1 MHIALS
7 EDQTM
12 LQDTVE
18 RVLREHST
26 GARVRA
32 AEPLGFDAAL
42 WKILVDQG
50 IPMLRV
56 AEPHGSDASLMHAV
70 VVSELAG
77 RYLASAPVVESIV
90 TNRLLAKLGADA
102 LPLLEDCLSGKVI
115 ATLALHDAGGAPSQ
129 FVPAGAIANVV
140 VCVEGDAVWLR
151 SGFKVPTDAVH
162 GSIPARELNLAAATK
177 SVRVGGK
184 DAKEHFAAAREEWK
198 LLTAAQV
205 TAAAR
210 RATEIAG
217 EYACERVAFGRKI
230 GEYQGVSHALADVIT
245 DLEGSRLLV
254 WRAVDKI
261 ARKAPDAAATVS
273 MACWWAGH
281 AARPGAVKAMRI
293 FGGYGMSMEYD
304 AQLYFRRVNAWSLVA
319 GSPDNELALVG
330 DRLWDVKA
338 DSKGNGKAASLPDA
352 GDTGIDFDY
361 GADAHAAAAR
371 MKAFCEKRHNP
382 KMTRFMRDS
391 LDGYDLE
398 MYKEMAREGLLYP
411 DFPKEIGGPGL
422 SGRASVA
429 IGDVQGDYW
438 WVLLVP
444 GVTDIIAK
452 MVYYFGSEEAKKDI
466 LPGILAGEQYCSMGY
481 SEPSGGS
488 DIFSARTTATRET
501 DKPGS
506 DWLINGQKMF
516 TSSGHK
522 ADYSLMITRTGP
534 DKYKGITMFIVP
546 VKQPGYQVTEIKT
559 IGDDRTNVTFYSDV
573 RVPDKYRLGEVNGGV
588 KVMAMALQIEQSAG
602 GLYVQGLKY
611 MLRHAMQWAQTVKN
625 GKKPIDDVRIRA
637 LLAETAVRLE
647 IQDAMTH
654 YCTWASEHKL
664 MAKYQGPM
672 AKLFGSESWL
682 WCSERLLAA
691 CAPDSLGIDYDGVG
705 VVEWMSRRSIPGT
718 IYAGTSEVQRS
729 IIAESALKL
738 PRTRG

>member
-90 TNRLLAKLGADA
+90 TNRLLARLGADA

-217 EYACERVAFGRKI
+217 EYACERVAFGRKTD
-230 GEYQGVSHALADVIT
+230 GVDFKAIDDKPVHFFFLIVAPPLEVSNQYLPVLGKIAQFSKESDVP
-245 DLEGSRLLV
+245 GRLLEINSP
-254 WRAVDKI
+254 ADF
-261 ARKAPDAAATVS
+261 
-273 MACWWAGH
+273 MALL
-281 AARPGAVKAMRI
+281 
-293 FGGYGMSMEYD
+293 E
-304 AQLYFRRVNAWSLVA
+304 
-319 GSPDNELALVG
+319 
-330 DRLWDVKA
+330 
-338 DSKGNGKAASLPDA
+338 
-352 GDTGIDFDY
+352 
-361 GADAHAAAAR
+361 
-371 MKAFCEKRHNP
+371 EKR
-382 KMTRFMRDS
+382 
-391 LDGYDLE
+391 
-398 MYKEMAREGLLYP
+398 
-411 DFPKEIGGPGL
+411 
-422 SGRASVA
+422 V
-429 IGDVQGDYW
+429 
-438 WVLLVP
+438 
-444 GVTDIIAK
+444 
-452 MVYYFGSEEAKKDI
+452 
-466 LPGILAGEQYCSMGY
+466 
-481 SEPSGGS
+481 
-488 DIFSARTTATRET
+488 
-501 DKPGS
+501 
-506 DWLINGQKMF
+506 
-516 TSSGHK
+516 
-522 ADYSLMITRTGP
+522 
-534 DKYKGITMFIVP
+534 
-546 VKQPGYQVTEIKT
+546 
-559 IGDDRTNVTFYSDV
+559 
-573 RVPDKYRLGEVNGGV
+573 
-588 KVMAMALQIEQSAG
+588 
-602 GLYVQGLKY
+602 
-611 MLRHAMQWAQTVKN
+611 
-625 GKKPIDDVRIRA
+625 
-637 LLAETAVRLE
+637 
-647 IQDAMTH
+647 
-654 YCTWASEHKL
+654 
-664 MAKYQGPM
+664 
-672 AKLFGSESWL
+672 
-682 WCSERLLAA
+682 
-691 CAPDSLGIDYDGVG
+691 
-705 VVEWMSRRSIPGT
+705 
-718 IYAGTSEVQRS
+718 
-729 IIAESALKL
+729 
-738 PRTRG
+738 